1 MSHYIHNPR
10 KGHMSTVFHI
20 LRNLKSALE
29 KGLIFRNN
37 WHMNIEGYCD
47 SDWTSCQDDR
57 RFTSGYSMFVGG
69 NLVSWQSKKQPIIAR
84 SIAETKYRVMTLEIA
99 EMLWLKRLLKYLK
112 VNHEAKMKLWCY
124 SMSAIN
130 ITNNHMQ
137 HDKTKHVEIDRF
149 FIKKKLK
156 SGVLDIK

>member
-1 MSHYIHNPR
+1 
-10 KGHMSTVFHI
+10 
-20 LRNLKSALE
+20 
-29 KGLIFRNN
+29 
-37 WHMNIEGYCD
+37 
-47 SDWTSCQDDR
+47 
-57 RFTSGYSMFVGG
+57 
-69 NLVSWQSKKQPIIAR
+69 
-84 SIAETKYRVMTLEIA
+84 MTLEIA
-99 EMLWLKRLLKYLK
+99 EMLWLKRLLEYLK